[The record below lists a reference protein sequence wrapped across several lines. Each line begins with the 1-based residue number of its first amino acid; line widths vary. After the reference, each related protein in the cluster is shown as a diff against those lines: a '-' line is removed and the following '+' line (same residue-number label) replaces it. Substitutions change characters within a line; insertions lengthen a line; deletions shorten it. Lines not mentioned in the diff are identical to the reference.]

1 MSVTIAAAV
10 VPWIPR
16 CIALSAE
23 SVYDSQ
29 FVVLSC
35 FSCGRHRCKKNVF
48 FTFLTLFLFSV
59 RFFLNKSVENL
70 LSMQANSE
78 IQFFVRNV
86 S

>member
-1 MSVTIAAAV
+1 MFTILNLLCF
-10 VPWIPR
+10 R
-16 CIALSAE
+16 ALVAE
-23 SVYDSQ
+23 GIDV
-29 FVVLSC
+29 
-35 FSCGRHRCKKNVF
+35 KKNVF

-59 RFFLNKSVENL
+59 RFFKNKNVENL